1 MPRPPMASLAHIRL
15 LFFCRSTATL
25 ALRQQSGVFF
35 TSDVANL
42 AGVTL
47 SEVDT
52 AGKLVWR
59 AWNPHSRPLP
69 RPVGSRSRCVWMR
82 PSFGGEM
89 CLLEDDRISRHVRN
103 KGQWIGCDH
112 YVEMWHTQRIK
123 RNTSIQTGKLG
134 RDKQDVIV
142 EVGANIGACTLQ
154 LLLQTNAT
162 VLAFEPSP
170 LNLFHLTNS
179 LYRTGLSN
187 PLLASRVVVFPIA
200 VGDRNGPD
208 TIFVA
213 KGNVGNSV
221 VTERVRDHAS
231 QDMSLSYPIEVR
243 KLDFVLSAQSFTR
256 SYSISMLK
264 VDVQGFECRALSGM
278 TSIVLAG
285 AVSTMTIELAN
296 GWLSAQGC
304 SAQLALKQMRSLGF
318 QLDPRWEAVPYCV
331 RTYFG
336 CDVTVRWDFHSSA
349 SHCLWKRG
357 SGAHTGAVAVC

>member
-1 MPRPPMASLAHIRL
+1 MASLVQIRL
-15 LFFCRSTATL
+15 L
-25 ALRQQSGVFF
+25 VFMSLDSHARVAAAIRDVF
-35 TSDVANL
+35 TPDIANL
-42 AGVTL
+42 AGVTF
-47 SEVDT
+47 SEMDT
-52 AGKLVWR
+52 AGKLIWR

-82 PSFGGEM
+82 PLFGGEM

-123 RNTSIQTGKLG
+123 RNTDIGKLG

-162 VLAFEPSP
+162 VFAFEPSP
-170 LNLFHLTNS
+170 LNLFHLTES
-179 LYRTGLSN
+179 LHRTGLSN

-200 VGDRNGPD
+200 VGDRNCSD
-208 TIFVA
+208 RIFVA

-221 VTERVRDHAS
+221 VNERVRDHAS
-231 QDMSLSYPIEVR
+231 QDMSLSYPIQVR
-243 KLDFVLSAQSFTR
+243 KLDSVLSAQSFTR
-256 SYSISMLK
+256 SCSISMLK

-304 SAQLALKQMRSLGF
+304 SAQHALKQMRSLGF

-336 CDVTVRWDFHSSA
+336 CDVTVRWDFHSSP

-357 SGAHTGAVAVC
+357 SGGHPGAVAVC